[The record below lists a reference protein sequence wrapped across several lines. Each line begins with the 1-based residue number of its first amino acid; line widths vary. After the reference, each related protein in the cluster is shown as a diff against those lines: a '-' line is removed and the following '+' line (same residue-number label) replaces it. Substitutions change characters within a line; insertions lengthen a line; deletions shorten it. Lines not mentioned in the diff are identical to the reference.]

1 MRYELRKC
9 RYDISFDILLLEG
22 CKNDFLLLE
31 GVRSVRYELKSIDT
45 KISFDILLL
54 EGCKNDFLLLEGVR
68 SMRCELRRRKY
79 ENFFYFIT
87 RRV

>member
-31 GVRSVRYELKSIDT
+31 GVRSVRYELRRRKYEIF
-45 KISFDILLL
+45 FDILLL
-54 EGCKNDFLLLEGVR
+54 EGCKNDFLLLGR
-68 SMRCELRRRKY
+68 SERCK
-79 ENFFYFIT
+79 I
-87 RRV
+87 